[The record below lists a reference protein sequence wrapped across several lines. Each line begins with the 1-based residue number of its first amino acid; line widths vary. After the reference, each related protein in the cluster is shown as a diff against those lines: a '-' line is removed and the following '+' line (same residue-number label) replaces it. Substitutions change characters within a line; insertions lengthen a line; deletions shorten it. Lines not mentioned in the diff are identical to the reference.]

1 MTVSTFCPKCQRGLE
16 IPYEFDNVICPGCST
31 QFWIRRHQGA
41 ISLSEMWPDSADVR
55 RSENAAAVLESRL
68 AEVDDLIEET
78 ESDIVGLKGGEQSPA
93 LQKGCAFFGL
103 FLTVVFVISLF
114 MLLGRSYI
122 GGWLFFGAILLVI
135 FVSFARMRRKF
146 ISPTRVDELRRDRVE
161 LQGDLARLR
170 SERERLQ
177 QLRQLLHEP
186 KNPS

>member
-1 MTVSTFCPKCQRGLE
+1 MTVSTYCPRCQHALE
-16 IPYEFDNVICPGCST
+16 IPYEFDNVLCPGCST

-68 AEVDDLIEET
+68 AEVDELIEET
-78 ESDIVGLKGGEQSPA
+78 ESEIGGLKGGEQSPA

-103 FLTVVFVISLF
+103 FLTVVFVISMF
-114 MLLGRSYI
+114 MLLGRPYI

-135 FVSFARMRRKF
+135 FLSFARMRRKF
-146 ISPTRVDELRRDRVE
+146 ISPERVDELKRDRVE

-177 QLRQLLHEP
+177 QLRELLHQPEDP
-186 KNPS
+186 I